1 MNLSLTRE
9 WRFLLACAKLQ
20 PTDLDREWI
29 NQEYR
34 GFDLDWNRVIQYAC
48 QHDIAPLVHHTMQRA
63 GLANADSHEA
73 FKKLKA
79 LSYGNAIR
87 NTLLYQELETV
98 LLALRNRGKS
108 VLVLKGAALAETVYQ
123 KHALRPMS
131 DVDLLIKKEDLAE
144 IEGLLRKLGYVFY
157 DQQRT
162 REWYLDNHYHLVF
175 RKQVSASFTSCLEI
189 HWHLERPILPFPI
202 NIEGVWERAVVAR
215 VANVEVLVLS
225 PEDLLLH
232 LCLHTC
238 RHKLTGGFRA
248 FCDIS
253 ETIRQYERDMDWEQV
268 STRATEWRIETFV
281 YVVLLLTHELLGTR
295 VPERLFDTLR
305 HANFDMELPAAA
317 GAAVLEDRLSAALFA
332 DFFHLQRGHGFT
344 DRTQVLRK
352 LFSSTVITERYGLS
366 PGSMKIYWYYL
377 VRLKDLVVQY
387 GPELLRFLG
396 RGGQVLAEADHKSRL
411 ADWLAPFATNDI
423 EKNGEGHAEASEGF
437 TEAV

>member
-20 PTDLDREWI
+20 PTDLDRHWI
-29 NQEYR
+29 DQEYR
-34 GFDLDWNRVIQYAC
+34 ESDLDWNRVIQHAC
-48 QHDIAPLVHHTMQRA
+48 QHDIAPLVFHTMQRA
-63 GLANADSHEA
+63 RFAHANSHEA
-73 FKKLKA
+73 FNRLKA
-79 LSYGNAIR
+79 LYYGNAIR
-87 NTLLYQELETV
+87 NALLYQELETV
-98 LLALRNRGKS
+98 LLAIRNLGKA

-123 KHALRPMS
+123 NRALRPMS

-162 REWYLDNHYHLVF
+162 REWYCDNHYHVVF
-175 RKQVSASFTSCLEI
+175 RRQVSAAFTSCLEI

-202 NIEGVWERAVVAR
+202 NIDGVWERAAVAR
-215 VANVEVLVLS
+215 VANAEVLVLS

-232 LCLHTC
+232 LCMHTC

-253 ETIRQYERDMDWEQV
+253 ETIRQYERVMDWEQV

-295 VPERLFDTLR
+295 VPERVFDSLR
-305 HANFDMELPAAA
+305 HENFDMEVPAAA

-344 DRTQVLRK
+344 DRADVFRK
-352 LFSSTVITERYGLS
+352 LFSPSVIAERYGLS
-366 PGSMKIYWYYL
+366 PGSKKIYCYYL
-377 VRLKDLVVQY
+377 VRLRDLIVQY
-387 GPELLRFLG
+387 GPELLRFLR
-396 RGGQVLAEADHKSRL
+396 RGGRVLAEADHKSRL
-411 ADWLAPFATNDI
+411 ANWLAPFATNEL
-423 EKNGEGHAEASEGF
+423 EKTCEGPAEATKDF
-437 TEAV
+437 YRD